1 MTISFDMPSMTFW
14 AKATSQELAMLDL
27 QELFNY
33 IFGAHPDTT
42 IAFLEW
48 LPESDASADI
58 KHQGAHKLTMM
69 QAPNL
74 YSNEDCDKRST
85 MQSWALHNVPAGLW
99 NSFRNHTA
107 YYTP

>member
-27 QELFNY
+27 QELHSH

-48 LPESDASADI
+48 LPESDASTDV
-58 KHQGAHKLTMM
+58 KEQGARKLTMM
-69 QAPNL
+69 QAPNR
-74 YSNEDCDKRST
+74 YCNEDCDKRGT
-85 MQSWALHNVPAGLW
+85 MLSWALHNVPAGLW
-99 NSFRNHTA
+99 HRFRNSVA
-107 YYTP
+107 YG